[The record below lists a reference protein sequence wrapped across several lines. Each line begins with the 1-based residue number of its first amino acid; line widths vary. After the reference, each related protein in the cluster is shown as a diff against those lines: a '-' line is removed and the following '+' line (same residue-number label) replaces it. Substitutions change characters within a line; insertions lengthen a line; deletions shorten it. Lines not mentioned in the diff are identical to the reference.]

1 MDNNEQ
7 GVDGDAGGHGDEESK
22 DIDDGAA
29 VRDIVCDA
37 EHAGEGDGEGIEKRY
52 DWCTDEVDKQQPN
65 GHRGDNRNDNNRPNG
80 RDKAGK
86 YWHYTGKGQLTDLG
100 DDHPA

>member
-37 EHAGEGDGEGIEKRY
+37 EHAGDGDGEGIEKRC
-52 DWCTDEVDKQQPN
+52 DWCTD
-65 GHRGDNRNDNNRPNG
+65 G
-80 RDKAGK
+80 
-86 YWHYTGKGQLTDLG
+86 
-100 DDHPA
+100 